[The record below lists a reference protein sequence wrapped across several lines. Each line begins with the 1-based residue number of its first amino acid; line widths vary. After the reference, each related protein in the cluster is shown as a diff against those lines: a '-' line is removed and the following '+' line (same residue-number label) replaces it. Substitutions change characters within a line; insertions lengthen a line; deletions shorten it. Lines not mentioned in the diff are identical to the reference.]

1 MVSASGAVLEL
12 EHPRRSRVAQNLIE
26 FLVVG
31 GATLLLIPLAWWF
44 RESSGLDQSQY
55 LVSVAAFYAA
65 HVINDPH
72 FGVTYLLFYKNARQ
86 RALGSAFS
94 GAQRVRYLTAGF
106 LVPALMVAWIGWAL
120 GSGSAER
127 MGLLIQLMFFLVSWH
142 YVKQGFGV
150 LTVLSLRRGVRFSLL
165 ERRWILAH
173 CFAGWAHAWISP
185 AGPSYQVE
193 ESGIVYWTLGLPVG
207 LDRATE
213 AVFYATG
220 AVMLWLLWQ
229 KWRREKVVPPLAPLV
244 GFLVTV
250 WLWSVYSNF
259 DPLIAYL
266 IPGLHSLQYL
276 YFVYLL
282 RRNQA
287 RAEGHESGVAR
298 VGPRLVLLTVTS
310 LGLGWLLFRG
320 GPGFLDAHLVLN
332 DPELPGG
339 LGPTPYLAAI
349 GTFVNIHHYFM
360 DNVIWRRENPDS
372 RHLLES

>member
-1 MVSASGAVLEL
+1 
-12 EHPRRSRVAQNLIE
+12 
-26 FLVVG
+26 
-31 GATLLLIPLAWWF
+31 
-44 RESSGLDQSQY
+44 
-55 LVSVAAFYAA
+55 
-65 HVINDPH
+65 
-72 FGVTYLLFYKNARQ
+72 
-86 RALGSAFS
+86 
-94 GAQRVRYLTAGF
+94 
-106 LVPALMVAWIGWAL
+106 
-120 GSGSAER
+120 
-127 MGLLIQLMFFLVSWH
+127 
-142 YVKQGFGV
+142 
-150 LTVLSLRRGVRFSLL
+150 
-165 ERRWILAH
+165 
-173 CFAGWAHAWISP
+173 
-185 AGPSYQVE
+185 
-193 ESGIVYWTLGLPVG
+193 
-207 LDRATE
+207 
-213 AVFYATG
+213 TG

-266 IPGLHSLQYL
+266 IPGLHSLQSL
-276 YFVYLL
+276 CFVYLL

-372 RHLLES
+372 RYLMET